1 MPIPSTPSARRS
13 RLKYETQIGLF
24 ALGAG
29 LPGSITAL
37 LLLWVDGY
45 SPKVIW
51 TLALVIV
58 GGWLAGAWAARERIV
73 TTLRTFSNLLMALR
87 EGDYSLRAPRA
98 GRDDTFREVAEEIN
112 SLGDLLRAQRM
123 SALEASAL
131 LRKVM
136 DEIEVAVLVFDKE
149 HKLRLINH
157 HGERLFQKSG
167 EALRGHTAGELGL
180 MDILNGDAPRVVDFT
195 FPGGAGRWEV
205 RRGTYREQG
214 NPHDLVVLSDMT
226 RALRE
231 EERQAWKRLVQ
242 VLRHEINNSLAP
254 IHSLAGSLRR
264 MLARHPRPPDWEDD
278 LRQGLDV
285 ITDRSQALNRF
296 MASYSLLTR
305 LPEPCPR
312 PVNVGEWIQRVAGLE
327 TRRPVDIL
335 PGPEITIHADRDQLE
350 QCLINLVKNAVEA
363 VENPD
368 ARIWIHWSKPDYP
381 AAFVD
386 VCVEDEGPGILN
398 PANLFVPFFTTKPNG
413 SGLGLMLSRQI
424 AEAHGGTLTLVNR
437 ESGRGCRARLRLP
450 VR

>member
-1 MPIPSTPSARRS
+1 
-13 RLKYETQIGLF
+13 LKYETKILGF

-29 LPGSITAL
+29 LPGSVTAL
-37 LLLWVDGY
+37 LLLWTGGY

-58 GGWLAGAWAARERIV
+58 GGWLACAWAARERIV
-73 TTLRTFSNLLMALR
+73 TTMRTLSNLLTALR
-87 EGDYSLRAPRA
+87 EGDFSLRAPRVD
-98 GRDDTFREVAEEIN
+98 RDDVLREVAWEIN
-112 SLGDLLRAQRM
+112 SLGDTLRAQRM

-136 DEIEVAVLVFDKE
+136 DEIEVAVLVFDTE

-167 EALRGHTAGELGL
+167 EALRGRTAGELGL
-180 MDILNGDAPRVVDFT
+180 MDILNGDAPRVVDLT
-195 FPGGAGRWEV
+195 FPGGAGRWEI

-214 NPHDLVVLSDMT
+214 KPHELVVLSDMT

-254 IHSLAGSLRR
+254 IHSLAGSLRQR
-264 MLARHPRPPDWEDD
+264 LARHPRPPDWEDD